1 MFFIKKYD
9 KKIKKFM
16 FLLNFT
22 YSYDRMQLQIS
33 AKRWKGLSQFEKLWD
48 RFLLVPSDFT
58 YDELRKI
65 MKHYGYSENNKGK
78 TSGSRV
84 VFIKRDDVEKT
95 TIFLHK
101 PHGSDAY
108 VRKAAIRSIIAAM
121 ERNGDIK

>member
-1 MFFIKKYD
+1 M
-9 KKIKKFM
+9 
-16 FLLNFT
+16 
-22 YSYDRMQLQIS
+22 
-33 AKRWKGLSQFEKLWD
+33 
-48 RFLLVPSDFT
+48 LVPSFFT
-58 YDELRKI
+58 FEELRKI
-65 MKHYGYSENNKGK
+65 INIYCFSENNKGY

-84 VFIKRDDVEKT
+84 GFIKRDDVEKT

>member
-1 MFFIKKYD
+1 MSKLEK
-9 KKIKKFM
+9 
-16 FLLNFT
+16 
-22 YSYDRMQLQIS
+22 QIERLKS
-33 AKRWKGLSQFEKLWD
+33 KPKD
-48 RFLLVPSDFT
+48 YT
-58 YDELRKI
+58 YDEANRLLNNLGF
-65 MKHYGYSENNKGK
+65 YENNKGK

-101 PHGSDAY
+101 PHGFDAY

>member
-1 MFFIKKYD
+1 M
-9 KKIKKFM
+9 
-16 FLLNFT
+16 
-22 YSYDRMQLQIS
+22 
-33 AKRWKGLSQFEKLWD
+33 SQFEKLWD
-48 RFLLVPSDFT
+48 RYLLSQLGF
-58 YDELRKI
+58 E
-65 MKHYGYSENNKGK
+65 EFNKGK

>member
-33 AKRWKGLSQFEKLWD
+33 CKEVERLSQFEKLWE

-58 YDELRKI
+58 YEELRKI

-84 VFIKRDDVEKT
+84 GFIKRDDVEKT